1 MRKVLKY
8 LLVTVLVLF
17 VLING
22 VAVFYSYQLTHFDE
36 GDHLETVDTLGMSTS
51 ERVKSGYLTFTFPK
65 PKATYLP
72 ENVTEIK
79 IPVDEDDNLSA
90 WWLKTD
96 SVSQGVVMIFHGYT
110 DEKSSMFPK
119 AQEIAKLGY
128 DVLLPDFMGSGD
140 SYGTQTTIGY
150 LEADNVITT
159 YNYVCQE
166 LQPKGKV
173 YLMGFSMGA
182 VAVMKALHDE
192 DMVVDG
198 VILEAPYSTLR
209 TTIASRARLLGLPAE
224 PASSI
229 TTFWIGVVNGFNG
242 FAMEPIRF
250 AEKITQPT
258 LLMFGKEDQYIS
270 EEEAQSITDA
280 VASDKK
286 TVHFFEKSI
295 HESYLLKHPNEWRQV
310 ISTFLRDTK
319 QN

>member
-1 MRKVLKY
+1 MKKRLKY
-8 LLVTVLVLF
+8 FFFTLLILF
-17 VLING
+17 VLLNG

-36 GDHLETVDTLGMSTS
+36 GDSFEMVDTLGMSTS
-51 ERVKSGYLTFTFPK
+51 QRVKSGYLTFTFPK
-65 PKATYLP
+65 PKAKYLP
-72 ENVTEIK
+72 ENVMEIK
-79 IPVDEDDNLSA
+79 IPVDEDKNLSA

-96 SVSQGVVMIFHGYT
+96 SVSRGVVIIFHGYT

-119 AQEIAKLGY
+119 AQEIAALGY
-128 DVLLPDFMGSGD
+128 DVLLPDFMGSGE

-150 LEADNVITT
+150 LEAQNVITT
-159 YNYVCQE
+159 YHYVCQH
-166 LQPKGKV
+166 LQPKGKL

-192 DMVVDG
+192 DMNVDG

-209 TTIASRARLLGLPAE
+209 TTIASRARLLGLPEE

-229 TTFWIGVVNGFNG
+229 TTFWIGLVNGFNG
-242 FAMEPIRF
+242 FSMKPVSY

-270 EEEAQSITDA
+270 EQEAQSIIDA
-280 VASDKK
+280 VPSEDK

-295 HESYLLKHPNEWRQV
+295 HESYLLKHPTEWRQV
-310 ISTFLRDTK
+310 MQSFLNGDL
-319 QN
+319 N

>member
-8 LLVTVLVLF
+8 LLITGLVLF
-17 VLING
+17 VLLNG

-36 GDHLETVDTLGMSTS
+36 GDHLEIVDTLGMSTS
-51 ERVKSGYLTFTFPK
+51 QRVKSGYLTFTFPK
-65 PKATYLP
+65 PKATYRP
-72 ENVTEIK
+72 ENISEIN
-79 IPVDEDDNLSA
+79 IPVDEEKKLSA
-90 WWLKTD
+90 WLLKID
-96 SVSQGVVMIFHGYT
+96 STSRGMVMMFHGYT
-110 DEKSSMFPK
+110 DEKSSLFPK
-119 AQEIAKLGY
+119 AEEIAQLGY

-150 LEADNVITT
+150 LEAQNVITT
-159 YNYVCQE
+159 YNYVRQA
-166 LQPKGKV
+166 LQPEGEV
-173 YLMGFSMGA
+173 YVMGFSMGA

-192 DMVVDG
+192 DMAVDG

-209 TTIASRARLLGLPAE
+209 TTIASRARLIGLPAE

-242 FAMEPIRF
+242 FSMEPVRF

-270 EEEAQSITDA
+270 EEEAQSIADA
-280 VASDKK
+280 VASEHK

-310 ISTFLRDTK
+310 MQTFLGGATLD
-319 QN
+319 